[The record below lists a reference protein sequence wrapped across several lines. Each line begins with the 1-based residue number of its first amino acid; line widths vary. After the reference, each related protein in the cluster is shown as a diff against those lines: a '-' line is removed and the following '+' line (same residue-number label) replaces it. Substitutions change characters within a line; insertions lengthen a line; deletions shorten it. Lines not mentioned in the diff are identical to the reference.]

1 MRVRDN
7 KQNVMVENNVLINLT
22 DDEIVVTNLI
32 TFNVTSSTVFIF
44 RGFARNVCDGFFRK
58 F

>member
-7 KQNVMVENNVLINLT
+7 RQNVMVENNVLINLT
-22 DDEIVVTNLI
+22 DDEIVMANLI
-32 TFNVTSSTVFIF
+32 TFNVTSLTVFIF
-44 RGFARNVCDGFFRK
+44 RGFARNICDGFFGK